1 MNRRPNPC
9 EGAIGFVS
17 NDKKDSS
24 SIVNSGG
31 NDIYGVSQKLAWAV
45 RRLYGQ
51 NGALAKSFLNHLRVK
66 GLSDTRLWI
75 YASRLVKIVEYF
87 EARLMSATDISRVDA
102 EEFAAQIVSKP
113 YKAYTKHLYL
123 LVFKKFVAYAK
134 TGDSDNIP
142 PEVSW
147 LKLHQFNKAAE
158 RESRATPENLLTE
171 DDVMKILSCAT
182 NPRDRALLHVLFE
195 GALRPSELLTMRV
208 SSVEFRDR
216 YCVISVHGKTGLKRI
231 PLVLSLVPLKEWLN
245 IHPFKEDPNAPL
257 WLSKK
262 SRTPILYRQFHRI
275 LKKCVKK
282 AGIKKNVWPYL
293 FRHTQLTNLAK
304 KLTESKLALYAGWVQ
319 GSKMARRY
327 VHFSAR
333 DLEDIILEIN
343 SLPPHQNNILSSEQ
357 A

>member
-1 MNRRPNPC
+1 
-9 EGAIGFVS
+9 
-17 NDKKDSS
+17 
-24 SIVNSGG
+24 
-31 NDIYGVSQKLAWAV
+31 
-45 RRLYGQ
+45 
-51 NGALAKSFLNHLRVK
+51 
-66 GLSDTRLWI
+66 
-75 YASRLVKIVEYF
+75 SRLVKIVEFF
-87 EARLMSATDISRVDA
+87 EARAMSVADVRRADA
-102 EEFAAQIVSKP
+102 EEFAAHVVSKP
-113 YKAYTKHLYL
+113 YKAYTKQIYL
-123 LVFKKFVAYAK
+123 FVFKKFVAYAK
-134 TGDSDNIP
+134 TGDPDNIP

-147 LKLHQFNKAAE
+147 LKLHQFSKAAE
-158 RESRATPENLLTE
+158 REARATPENLLTE

-182 NPRDRALLHVLFE
+182 DLRDRALLHVLFE
-195 GALRPSELLTMRV
+195 GALRPSELLTMKV

-231 PLVLSLVPLKEWLN
+231 PLVSSFEPLKEWLD
-245 IHPFKEDPNAPL
+245 IHPFKADPNAPL

-262 SRTPILYRQFHRI
+262 SRDPILYRQFHRI
-275 LKKCVKK
+275 LKKCVLN

-333 DLEDIILEIN
+333 DLEDIVLEAN
-343 SLPPHQNNILSSEQ
+343 SLHPQQKI

>member
-1 MNRRPNPC
+1 MSV
-9 EGAIGFVS
+9 A
-17 NDKKDSS
+17 D
-24 SIVNSGG
+24 
-31 NDIYGVSQKLAWAV
+31 V
-45 RRLYGQ
+45 RR
-51 NGALAKSFLNHLRVK
+51 A
-66 GLSDTRLWI
+66 
-75 YASRLVKIVEYF
+75 
-87 EARLMSATDISRVDA
+87 DA
-102 EEFAAQIVSKP
+102 EEFAAHVVSKP
-113 YKAYTKHLYL
+113 YKAYTKQIYL
-123 LVFKKFVAYAK
+123 FVFKKFVAYAK
-134 TGDSDNIP
+134 TGDPDNIP

-147 LKLHQFNKAAE
+147 IKLHQFSKAAE

-182 NPRDRALLHVLFE
+182 DLRDRAMLHVLFE
-195 GALRPSELLTMRV
+195 GALRPSELLTMKV

-231 PLVLSLVPLKEWLN
+231 PLVSSFEPLKEWLS
-245 IHPFKEDPNAPL
+245 IHPFKADPNAPL

-262 SRTPILYRQFHRI
+262 SRNPILYRQFHRI
-275 LKKCVKK
+275 LKKCVLN

-333 DLEDIILEIN
+333 DLEDIVQDIG